1 MTGEGM
7 TEKQRSVTLTALM
20 FFGVLVVAVAGVA
33 MLFSGVSGGTTV
45 SEIPK
50 IVEIVSL
57 RECIGDACG
66 DCDRA

>member
-1 MTGEGM
+1 M

>member
-1 MTGEGM
+1 M
-7 TEKQRSVTLTALM
+7 TENQRSFTLTALI
-20 FFGVLVVAVAGVA
+20 FFGVLVAVAGVA

-66 DCDRA
+66 DCGRA